1 MTRAALALT
10 LALSLAGAGCA
21 SRDPAPDPAAVAAR
35 GLTDGGAPERA
46 RAGLAGGTQSGS
58 VDEGSS
64 REAGER
70 SRRTH
75 HTDDDFQAAA
85 EELAGKLRERGDRG
99 WPAHVELAGEPPRPV
114 VRLTSKNRSRELI
127 DMRAFEDRVAATLS
141 AAGVADMAAGG
152 GAEGALVLDASI
164 SDEVTDTPE
173 MRRVDYT
180 IQFVLTEPRQGGVL
194 VTSVTRLARV
204 RSKS

>member
-21 SRDPAPDPAAVAAR
+21 SRDPAPDPAATDAQ
-35 GLTDGGAPERA
+35 GLTDG
-46 RAGLAGGTQSGS
+46 
-58 VDEGSS
+58 
-64 REAGER
+64 
-70 SRRTH
+70 
-75 HTDDDFQAAA
+75 DFQAAA
-85 EELAGKLRERGDRG
+85 EELVQKLRERGDRG

-141 AAGVADMAAGG
+141 AAGAADMAAGG